1 MNKHCLIPPLQ
12 KEDRKKTAPAPPR
25 RPPLIP
31 TFDEWRS
38 DRGTTG
44 DNEKSAVSSSAEST
58 PTKQVSSDKEK
69 ETPTQST
76 PVSED
81 GVSKSPKVSRA
92 DEANQADI
100 KERARQ
106 VLMDARKKAGA
117 SGALPRERVAEIA
130 KTAKGTT
137 AGQTSGGST
146 TSGGVEEDKQ
156 KVKRWLSY
164 CGKVNTFLVMT
175 PSQFSLL
182 HFIFFLRFYS
192 RTLVPRLLTSVGL
205 AQSVERLTAEREV
218 AGSIPGTGP
227 ILKVLK

>member
-1 MNKHCLIPPLQ
+1 M
-12 KEDRKKTAPAPPR
+12 
-25 RPPLIP
+25 
-31 TFDEWRS
+31 
-38 DRGTTG
+38 
-44 DNEKSAVSSSAEST
+44 
-58 PTKQVSSDKEK
+58 
-69 ETPTQST
+69 
-76 PVSED
+76 SED

-137 AGQTSGGST
+137 AVQTSVGST

-156 KVKRWLSY
+156 KVKRWLLY
-164 CGKVNTFLVMT
+164 CAKVNTFLVIT

-192 RTLVPRLLTSVGL
+192 RTLVPRLLTAVGL

-218 AGSIPGTGP
+218 RGSIPGTGP
-227 ILKVLK
+227 ILGVLK